1 MEKLHSHPGWQQIQQ
16 QFFATGAAS
25 PVLAGLSAL
34 IEQMTIGAFEESLA
48 TLPDSSVAM
57 LAVGGFGRR
66 ELFPFSDVDVLIL
79 IERESQAAA
88 IKDAL
93 SEFVRLLWDAGL
105 RLSHSVHTVAECA
118 QIHEGNIELSISLL
132 DHRLLAGSPDA
143 YAKLENKLP
152 AFFNRQSRAL
162 ARHLCQLARE
172 RHEKFQN
179 TLYHLEPNVKET
191 PGGLRDLHLIHWLG
205 KLRKPD
211 EDVAA
216 RLCAPTAFM
225 HSLRCF
231 LHYQARRD
239 QNLLT
244 FDAQEALAAQ
254 PYLEFREPAALMRE
268 YFRNARVIYSEARR
282 ALDSNEKSDSSLAA
296 QFRDRRSRL
305 SNTEFTVSNDRVY
318 LRSPTQL
325 TNDPAIILRLL
336 EFIAR
341 HGVLLAAETERRLE
355 QVSDS
360 FAAYCVRTQP
370 LWSPFHSIL
379 SLPRAALA
387 LRAMHDTGLM
397 LAMFPEWKNIS
408 SLVVPDFY
416 HRYTVDEHTLVAIE
430 KLAELAA
437 SKDPALRRFADI
449 YSEIEDLALLRLA
462 LLFHDT
468 GKGARS
474 GDHARLSVELAQAAM
489 RRIQMPPQDQ
499 NAVEFLIEHHLD
511 LSAVMNSRD
520 LYDPATA
527 ALLANRIGTLE
538 RLKLLTLLTYADISA
553 VNPAAMTPWRLE
565 QLWQTY
571 RVAHQQFLHDLETER
586 ITDLPSDLPAGL
598 PDPQGFIKGFPSRY
612 LRTHTRAD
620 IRTHLQL
627 YEFSRDTG
635 VAVQLD
641 AAGGVH
647 RATIIARDRPA
658 LFASLA
664 GGLSSFGMDILK
676 AEAFSNAQGLVL
688 DTFVFAD
695 PKRTLELNPTE
706 NDRLRQTLEDIA
718 LGQLDAER
726 LLAGRILD
734 ERSAPPRHKK
744 RTVEP
749 RVHFDPDACDT
760 ATLVEIITEDRPGL
774 LYDLAAA
781 FSAAGCNIDVVLI
794 DTEGHKAIDVFY
806 VATNGVKLASN
817 VLDELSRT
825 LLTVC

>member
-1 MEKLHSHPGWQQIQQ
+1 MEKLHSHPSWQQIQE
-16 QFFATGAAS
+16 QFFATGAAA
-25 PVLAGLSAL
+25 PVLAGLSGL
-34 IEQMTIGAFEESLA
+34 IEQMTIEAFDASLA
-48 TLPDSSVAM
+48 TLPDPSVAM

-88 IKDAL
+88 IKNAL
-93 SEFVRLLWDAGL
+93 AEFVRLLWDAGL
-105 RLSHSVHTVAECA
+105 RLSHSVRTVAECA
-118 QIHEGNIELSISLL
+118 EIHEGNIELSISLL
-132 DHRLLAGSPDA
+132 DRRMLAGSPDLNT
-143 YAKLENKLP
+143 KLEHKLP
-152 AFFNRQSRAL
+152 VFFNRQSRAL
-162 ARHLCQLARE
+162 TRHLCQLARE
-172 RHEKFQN
+172 RHQKFQN

-191 PGGLRDLHLIHWLG
+191 PGGLRDLHLIDWLG

-211 EDVAA
+211 EEVSD
-216 RLCAPTAFM
+216 RLRAPAAFM
-225 HSLRCF
+225 RSLRCF

-244 FDAQEALAAQ
+244 FDAQETLAAQ

-268 YFRNARVIYSEARR
+268 YFRNARAIFSEARR
-282 ALDSNEKSDSSLAA
+282 ALDWNEKSASSLAS

-318 LRSPTQL
+318 LRSPGQL

-336 EFIAR
+336 EFVAR
-341 HGVLLAAETERRLE
+341 HGVPLAAETERRLE
-355 QVSDS
+355 QAASA
-360 FAAYCVRTQP
+360 FAAYCASPPQP
-370 LWSPFHSIL
+370 LWPPLRNIL
-379 SLPRAALA
+379 SLPRSATA
-387 LRAMHDTGLM
+387 LRAMHDTDL
-397 LAMFPEWKNIS
+397 LQAMFPEWKTIS
-408 SLVVPDFY
+408 CLVVPDFY

-437 SKDPALRRFADI
+437 TQEPQLRRFRDI
-449 YSEIEDLALLRLA
+449 YSEVEDPALLRFA
-462 LLFHDT
+462 LLFHDS
-468 GKGARS
+468 GKGVQS
-474 GDHARLSVELAQAAM
+474 GDHARLSVQLAHAASQ
-489 RRIQMPPQDQ
+489 RIQMPPQEQ
-499 NAVEFLIEHHLD
+499 NTVEFLIEHHLD
-511 LSAVMNSRD
+511 LSTVMNSRD

-527 ALLANRIGTLE
+527 ALLAQRIGTLE

-571 RVAHQQFLHDLETER
+571 RVTHQQLLHDLESER
-586 ITDLPSDLPAGL
+586 ITDLPKDLPAGL
-598 PDPQGFIKGFPSRY
+598 ADPEGFLKGFPSRY
-612 LRTHTRAD
+612 LRTHTPAD

-627 YEFSRDTG
+627 YEFSRNTG

-647 RATIIARDRPA
+647 RATIVARDRPA

-676 AEAFSNAQGLVL
+676 AEAFSNAQGLIL
-688 DTFVFAD
+688 DTFVFDD

-706 NDRLRQTLEDIA
+706 NHRLRQTLEDIA
-718 LGQLDAER
+718 LG
-726 LLAGRILD
+726 LAGPPLN
-734 ERSAPPRHKK
+734 ERAAPPHHKK

-760 ATLVEIITEDRPGL
+760 ATLVEIVTQDRPGL
-774 LYDLAAA
+774 LYDLSAA
-781 FSAAGCNIDVVLI
+781 FSAAGCNINVVLI

-806 VATNGVKLASN
+806 VATNGGKLASN
-817 VLDELSRT
+817 VVDELSRT
-825 LLTVC
+825 LLTVCQV

>member
-360 FAAYCVRTQP
+360 FAAY
-370 LWSPFHSIL
+370 
-379 SLPRAALA
+379 
-387 LRAMHDTGLM
+387 
-397 LAMFPEWKNIS
+397 
-408 SLVVPDFY
+408 
-416 HRYTVDEHTLVAIE
+416 
-430 KLAELAA
+430 
-437 SKDPALRRFADI
+437 
-449 YSEIEDLALLRLA
+449 
-462 LLFHDT
+462 
-468 GKGARS
+468 
-474 GDHARLSVELAQAAM
+474 
-489 RRIQMPPQDQ
+489 
-499 NAVEFLIEHHLD
+499 
-511 LSAVMNSRD
+511 
-520 LYDPATA
+520 
-527 ALLANRIGTLE
+527 
-538 RLKLLTLLTYADISA
+538 
-553 VNPAAMTPWRLE
+553 
-565 QLWQTY
+565 
-571 RVAHQQFLHDLETER
+571 
-586 ITDLPSDLPAGL
+586 
-598 PDPQGFIKGFPSRY
+598 
-612 LRTHTRAD
+612 
-620 IRTHLQL
+620 
-627 YEFSRDTG
+627 
-635 VAVQLD
+635 
-641 AAGGVH
+641 
-647 RATIIARDRPA
+647 
-658 LFASLA
+658 
-664 GGLSSFGMDILK
+664 
-676 AEAFSNAQGLVL
+676 
-688 DTFVFAD
+688 
-695 PKRTLELNPTE
+695 
-706 NDRLRQTLEDIA
+706 
-718 LGQLDAER
+718 
-726 LLAGRILD
+726 
-734 ERSAPPRHKK
+734 
-744 RTVEP
+744 
-749 RVHFDPDACDT
+749 
-760 ATLVEIITEDRPGL
+760 
-774 LYDLAAA
+774 
-781 FSAAGCNIDVVLI
+781 
-794 DTEGHKAIDVFY
+794 
-806 VATNGVKLASN
+806 
-817 VLDELSRT
+817 
-825 LLTVC
+825 